1 MLIIGGLGLVTFIGG
16 FISVSLQRKDNQ
28 LRTVLKEQAE
38 AGRRF
43 LGLKLK
49 AEQGD
54 DLAQHQLG
62 VGYLYG
68 QGVKQDL
75 KEAVQWL
82 RKAADQNNPYAQSML
97 GHAYANGHG
106 VAANISEAY
115 AWHHLAAMTYTN
127 MGSPR
132 DALVMGMT
140 ETQIAEG
147 QKRAGGLRAEIE
159 IRLKTHAE
167 SGDAAAQNR
176 LANFYY
182 LSQGTAQNGA
192 EAVKWYRRAAEQGK
206 GTDAEAWN
214 SLAWILAVSKDP
226 RLRNGKEAVKWATQ
240 ACAAPGNIDW
250 QKLDTLAAALAE
262 AGDFLQAVK
271 LQKMALDRIPLPQVV
286 VRSALLDRLKLYQQ
300 GLPYRE

>member
-1 MLIIGGLGLVTFIGG
+1 LVTFIGG
-16 FISVSLQRKDNQ
+16 TISLSFQRKEIK

-38 AGRRF
+38 ADKRF
-43 LGLKLK
+43 LGLKAK

-68 QGVKQDL
+68 QGVPQDL
-75 KEAVQWL
+75 KESVRWL

-106 VAANISEAY
+106 VAINILEAY

-132 DALVMGMT
+132 DALSMGMSA
-140 ETQIAEG
+140 TQIIDS
-147 QKRAGGLRAEIE
+147 QKRAGELRAQIKL
-159 IRLKTHAE
+159 RLTTQAE

-182 LSQGTAQNGA
+182 LGQGAAHNGA

-206 GTDAEAWN
+206 VADIEAQN
-214 SLAWILAVSKDP
+214 NLAWILAVSKDVTV
-226 RLRNGKEAVKWATQ
+226 RDGKEAVKWATQ
-240 ACAAPGNIDW
+240 ACAATGNIDW
-250 QKLDTLAAALAE
+250 QKLDTLAAAFAE
-262 AGDFLQAVK
+262 AGDFPNAVK
-271 LQKMALDRIPLPQVV
+271 FQKMALDHLTLSQVV
-286 VRSALLDRLKLYQQ
+286 SRTAMLDRLKLYQQ